1 MFEGKGT
8 VHNEQKKKK
17 KPSNAA
23 ESNEVLSMQT
33 LNVATNYKNHLYQ
46 Y

>member
-17 KPSNAA
+17 NPAMQLRAMKFYPCKP
-23 ESNEVLSMQT
+23 
-33 LNVATNYKNHLYQ
+33 
-46 Y
+46 